1 MEGVLLI
8 DKPTG
13 LTSHDVVARV
23 RKRLAL
29 RRVGHTGTLDPF
41 ASGLMVLCVGRATRL
56 ARFFSA
62 TAKTYIATV
71 HFGYS
76 TDTYDR
82 TGQPV
87 GEVRDAAPELSELK
101 RRLASFLGR
110 QMQVPP
116 VYSAK
121 KIGGTRLHR
130 LARQG
135 IAVTPSPVEVEFH
148 TIELLALDG
157 PRARIE
163 LSVSSGT
170 YIRSLAQDLGRL
182 LGTGAHLAELRRTRV
197 GSFLVSE
204 ALDMTGLLEGA
215 WTPAEA
221 LLPPNAALRDL
232 SEVRLEPA
240 AAKRLAHGRTPSWE
254 EVTSPEDMRGV
265 AGPVRVVDSG
275 GELLAIAA
283 LDGERKLLRP
293 VLVWARTPETP

>member
-71 HFGYS
+71 HFGYG

-87 GEVRDAAPELSELK
+87 GEVRDASPELSELK
-101 RRLASFLGR
+101 RCLASFQGR

-148 TIELLALDG
+148 TIELLKLDG

-170 YIRSLAQDLGRL
+170 YIRSLAQDLGHL

-204 ALDMTGLLEGA
+204 ALDMMGLLEGA
-215 WTPAEA
+215 RTPADA

-254 EVTSPEDMRGV
+254 EVTSPGDMRGV
-265 AGPVRVVDSG
+265 SGPVRVVDSG
-275 GELLAIAA
+275 GDLLAIAA

>member
-8 DKPTG
+8 DKPPG
-13 LTSHDVVARV
+13 LTSHDVVARA
-23 RKRLAL
+23 RKRLAE
-29 RRVGHTGTLDPF
+29 RRIGHTGTLDPF

-56 ARFFSA
+56 ARFFFA
-62 TAKTYIATV
+62 TSKTYIATI

-82 TGQPV
+82 TGQPI
-87 GEVRDAAPELSELK
+87 GGVRDVAPELSELESG
-101 RRLASFLGR
+101 LASFQGR

-130 LARQG
+130 LARRG
-135 IAVTPSPVEVEFH
+135 IAVTPLPVEVEFH
-148 TIELLALDG
+148 TIELLELDG

-163 LSVSSGT
+163 VSVSSGT
-170 YIRSLAQDLGRL
+170 YIRSLAQDLGHRL
-182 LGTGAHLAELRRTRV
+182 GMGAHLAELRRIRV

-204 ALDMTGLLEGA
+204 ALDMTGLLDGA
-215 WTPAEA
+215 PTAGEA
-221 LLPPNAALRDL
+221 LLAPNAALRDL

-254 EVTSPEDMRGV
+254 EVTFPGDMRGV
-265 AGPVRVVDSG
+265 AGPVRVLDPG
-275 GELLAIAA
+275 GELLAVAA
-283 LDGERKLLRP
+283 LDAERELLRP

>member
-1 MEGVLLI
+1 MAEGVLLI

-23 RKRLAL
+23 RKRLAQ

-62 TAKTYIATV
+62 TTKTYIAAV

-87 GEVRDAAPELSELK
+87 GEIRDVAPELSELESG
-101 RRLASFLGR
+101 LASFQGR
-110 QMQVPP
+110 QTQVPP

-121 KIGGTRLHR
+121 KMGGTRLHR

-135 IAVTPSPVEVEFH
+135 IAVTPPPVEVEFH
-148 TIELLALDG
+148 AIELLELDG

-163 LSVSSGT
+163 VSVSSGT
-170 YIRSLAQDLGRL
+170 YIRSLAQDLGHR

-204 ALDMTGLLEGA
+204 ALDMTGLLEGV
-215 WTPAEA
+215 PEDA
-221 LLPPNAALRDL
+221 LLPANAALRDL
-232 SEVRLEPA
+232 AEVRLAPA
-240 AAKRLAHGRTPSWE
+240 AATRLSHGRTPTWE
-254 EVTSPEDMRGV
+254 EVTSLGDISGL
-265 AGPVRVVDSG
+265 AGPVRVVDPSG
-275 GELLAIAA
+275 QLLAVAA
-283 LDGERKLLRP
+283 LDAERKLVRP
-293 VLVWARTPETP
+293 MLVWAQTPESP

>member
-87 GEVRDAAPELSELK
+87 GEVRDAPPELSELK
-101 RRLASFLGR
+101 RRLASFQGR

-148 TIELLALDG
+148 TIELLELDG

-170 YIRSLAQDLGRL
+170 YIRSLAQDLGHL

-197 GSFLVSE
+197 GSFLISE

-215 WTPAEA
+215 RTPADA

-254 EVTSPEDMRGV
+254 EVTSPGDMRGV

-275 GELLAIAA
+275 GDLLAIAA
-283 LDGERKLLRP
+283 LDGERRLLRP

>member
-87 GEVRDAAPELSELK
+87 GEVCDAAPELSELK
-101 RRLASFLGR
+101 RRLASFQGR

-121 KIGGTRLHR
+121 KIGGMRLHR

-135 IAVTPSPVEVEFH
+135 IAVTPPPVEVEFH
-148 TIELLALDG
+148 TIELLELDG

-170 YIRSLAQDLGRL
+170 YIRSLAQDLGLL

-215 WTPAEA
+215 RTPADA

-232 SEVRLEPA
+232 CEVRLEPA

-254 EVTSPEDMRGV
+254 EVTSPGDMRDV

-275 GELLAIAA
+275 GELLAVAA